1 MKLKKIASVALAGVM
16 AVSML
21 AGCKGGSTVVGG
33 NDDANVPS
41 IVAAVNDGQKATND
55 VKINFTSDATLE
67 NAAKKA
73 VEMYQDNLSNANL
86 KTAIEQNASL
96 FGTTDDLSDFFG
108 DKGSLTDTGYADGKT
123 VTYFNVGA
131 VAYSPASDAY
141 IMNVAAKNV
150 DNLVASLDDTTLVTE
165 DEADPS
171 NGVYATVEDDKYYDF
186 SYTGKVCLFEYTNN
200 AGVTNYMMA
209 IVIEQT
215 MTEQTFK
222 L

>member
-41 IVAAVNDGQKATND
+41 IVTAVNDGQKATND

-73 VEMYQDNLSNANL
+73 VEMYQDNLSNNL

-96 FGTTDDLSDFFG
+96 FGTTDDPDDFFG
-108 DKGSLTDTGYADGKT
+108 NKGSLMNTGYADGKT
-123 VTYFNVGA
+123 VTYFNGGA

-141 IMNVAAKNV
+141 IMNVAAKIV

-165 DEADPS
+165 DEADSS
-171 NGVYATVEDDKYYDF
+171 NGVNATVEDDKYYDF
-186 SYTGKVCLFEYTNN
+186 SYTGKVCLFEYTSS